1 MSARIPLQPFPRG
14 WFQVATSDELS
25 TGGPISLRCFGQD
38 LVLFRTQDGEARVLD
53 AHCPHMGAHLG
64 VGGRVEQG
72 GIRCPFH
79 GWVISGEGKCVHI
92 PYADTIPPRAR
103 IRAWEVR
110 ELDGL
115 ILVHHALGGEPAA
128 FEIPPLAEARSTEW
142 SLNLSKRWR
151 VRTHIQENLEN
162 IVDPAHFVTVHGMLV
177 PPRTEIEIEG
187 HIIRSRSVVK
197 QKGPGGQVVDG
208 TITWE
213 GHGMGYGTIRFTGI
227 VELLFVN
234 TVTPIDDELVDI
246 RVAFWLR
253 NDGAQR
259 LGQALAAEVCRQIEE
274 DIPIWENKIYRAQPV
289 LCAGEKGIMTFRK
302 WSSQFL

>member
-1 MSARIPLQPFPRG
+1 MSARIPLPPFPKG
-14 WFQVATSDELS
+14 WFQVASAEELS
-25 TGGPISLRCFGQD
+25 AGGPLPLRCFGQD

-64 VGGRVEQG
+64 VGGRVEQR

-79 GWVISGEGKCVHI
+79 GWVISGEGACVLI
-92 PYADTIPPRAR
+92 PYADTIPPKAR
-103 IRAWEVR
+103 VRCWEVR
-110 ELDGL
+110 ELDGA
-115 ILVHHALGGEPAA
+115 ILVHHAPPGEPPA
-128 FEIPPLAEARSTEW
+128 FEIPPLPEARSAEW
-142 SLNLSKRWR
+142 SPGMSKRWR
-151 VRTHIQENLEN
+151 IRTHVQETLEN
-162 IVDPAHFVTVHGMLV
+162 IVDPAHFVVVHSMPV
-177 PPRTEIEIEG
+177 QPRTEIEIDG
-187 HIIRSRSVVK
+187 HIIRSRSAVK
-197 QKGPGGQVVDG
+197 QKGPNGQVVDG

-234 TVTPIDDELVDI
+234 TVTPIDEELVDV

-259 LGQALAAEVCRQIEE
+259 LGHALAAEVCRQIEE
-274 DIPIWENKIYRAQPV
+274 DIPIWENKIYRPQPV
-289 LCAGEKGIMTFRK
+289 LCAGEKTIMTFRK

>member
-1 MSARIPLQPFPRG
+1 MSARIPLPPFPRG
-14 WFQVATSDELS
+14 WFQVASSEELS
-25 TGGPISLRCFGQD
+25 TGGPLPLRCFGRD
-38 LVLFRTQDGEARVLD
+38 LVLFRTQDGQARVLD

-64 VGGRVEQG
+64 IGGRVEQN

-79 GWVISGEGKCVHI
+79 GWVISGEGACVHI
-92 PYADTIPPRAR
+92 PYADTIPPKAR
-103 IRAWEVR
+103 VRAWETR
-110 ELDGL
+110 ELDGT
-115 ILVHHALGGEPAA
+115 ILVHHAIGGEPPA

-142 SLNLSKRWR
+142 SMDTTRRWR
-151 VRTHIQENLEN
+151 IRTHVQETLEN
-162 IVDPAHFVTVHGMLV
+162 IVDPAHFVTVHSMPE
-177 PPRTEIEIEG
+177 PPRTEVEVEG
-187 HIIRSRSVVK
+187 HIIRSRSAVK
-197 QKGPGGQVVDG
+197 QRGPGGRVVDG

-234 TVTPIDDELVDI
+234 TVTPVDDELVDV

-253 NDGAQR
+253 KDGAQR

-274 DIPIWENKIYRAQPV
+274 DIPIWENKIYRPQPV
-289 LCAGEKGIMTFRK
+289 LCAGEKTIMTFRK